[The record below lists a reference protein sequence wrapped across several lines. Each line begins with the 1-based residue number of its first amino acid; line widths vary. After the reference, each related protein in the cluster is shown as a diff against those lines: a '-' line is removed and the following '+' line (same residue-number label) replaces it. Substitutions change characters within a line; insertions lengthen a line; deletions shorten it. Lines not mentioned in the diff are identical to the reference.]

1 MFRIETIGNLGG
13 DAEIK
18 NDNGRQYVQFSVAD
32 TRRYK
37 KDDGTEVEQTNW
49 ISCFYRNVESE
60 VVKYLKKGTRV
71 FIRGNGET
79 RLFSSQKDR
88 MMKAGVSINVS
99 EIELVGGGS
108 SDPVPSQLYL
118 PTGQMINT
126 YKFFF
131 IDVRGLAEKPAVL
144 YDRKGQPY
152 SVDPNGCIT
161 PPPQAAQDTA
171 QADQANNSQQQQPQQ
186 NSQQDSSGYQ
196 PSSQNP
202 VANDNQRIDSP
213 SQPEIW

>member
-108 SDPVPSQLYL
+108 SDPVPSQLFL
-118 PTGQMINT
+118 PSGQMINT
-126 YKFFF
+126 YKFFY
-131 IDVRGLAEKPAVL
+131 IDVRGLAEKPSVL

-152 SVDPNGCIT
+152 SVDPNGFIT

-186 NSQQDSSGYQ
+186 NSQQASSGSQ